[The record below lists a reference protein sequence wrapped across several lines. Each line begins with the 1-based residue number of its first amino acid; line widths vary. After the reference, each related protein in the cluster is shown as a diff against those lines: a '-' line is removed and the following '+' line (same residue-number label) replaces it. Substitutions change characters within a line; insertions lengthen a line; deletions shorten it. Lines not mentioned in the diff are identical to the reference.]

1 MLPELIK
8 LTAWNHLAG
17 QAVPLGRQEDPEVAH
32 KRRKGSSEASSP
44 RLWGRRS
51 LRIPTPRADATPAPA
66 PGPRAPAPAAPDPGT
81 GNTAREGA
89 PRTPAP
95 ETMEALAEWRREGG
109 AQGPTA
115 RDNASL

>member
-8 LTAWNHLAG
+8 LTAWNHLEG

-51 LRIPTPRADATPAPA
+51 LRTPTPRADATPAPA
-66 PGPRAPAPAAPDPGT
+66 PGQKAPAPAAPGT
-81 GNTAREGA
+81 GKTAREGA
-89 PRTPAP
+89 TKTPTQETPRL
-95 ETMEALAEWRREGG
+95 LAEWRRERG
-109 AQGPTA
+109 AQGHMA
-115 RDNASL
+115 GDNACV